1 MNKMKYREIFSS
13 SIGSGLEFYDFIIFG
28 FFASTFA
35 PLFFPAENIFLSTLW
50 SYTAFAIG
58 FIFRPLGGLLFGH
71 MGDRLGR
78 KSALSSSIILMGFS
92 TLLIG
97 ILPTYEQIGVLAPL
111 LLVLARIM
119 QGISAGGESPG
130 GMIFALEH
138 SPSNKKG
145 FAASL
150 VLAGLMSGTLLA
162 TIISYVSSIFPA
174 MSWRIP
180 FILGFFV
187 AFLGRYIRNK
197 SDETS
202 AYEQAKQNKQLVR
215 YPILSG
221 LKRYPKN
228 ILLIA
233 IASSFSFCAFVV
245 HCIYLPSYLKTTSLL
260 PISNE
265 TIDLSIIFV
274 VIVSVVT
281 APVVGY
287 MSDRIGKAKIAKKV
301 IVAMSVFLFIFYS
314 NLNNMNENMFL
325 WGQFIYAILNGSL
338 VASLTVFLIESISDT
353 SVKYSSY
360 SFASGLG
367 VILSGFFPML
377 AATIMSMEY
386 GGLLLGLCLFIVGVV
401 TFIALSDLQKLRSNI
416 LLKTSYA

>member
-1 MNKMKYREIFSS
+1 
-13 SIGSGLEFYDFIIFG
+13 
-28 FFASTFA
+28 
-35 PLFFPAENIFLSTLW
+35 
-50 SYTAFAIG
+50 
-58 FIFRPLGGLLFGH
+58 
-71 MGDRLGR
+71 
-78 KSALSSSIILMGFS
+78 SSIILMGFS

-145 FAASL
+145 FALSL
-150 VLAGLMSGTLLA
+150 VLAGTMSGTLLA
-162 TIISYVSSIFPA
+162 TTISYIASLVPE

-287 MSDRIGKAKIAKKV
+287 MSDRIGKANIAKA
-301 IVAMSVFLFIFYS
+301 ITIMMSTFLFTMYVNLGYMSQNIFLLS
-314 NLNNMNENMFL
+314 
-325 WGQFIYAILNGSL
+325 QFIYAILNGSL

-360 SFASGLG
+360 SFASGVG
-367 VILSGFFPML
+367 VILTGFSPMI
-377 AATIMSMEY
+377 ATTFMSLEN
-386 GGLLLGLCLFIVGVV
+386 GGLLLGGFICLLGVL
-401 TFIALSDLQKLRSNI
+401 TIASVYTLEGEVKV
-416 LLKTSYA
+416 LKMGKPVYAKI